1 MSNYLLQNK
10 VNYIDVSNNTIYY
23 LDTKILSQ
31 STNHIVY
38 YPNDI
43 YTMNQYI
50 NKPKDIVFNGS
61 YFGIITANPHRY
73 CSTIIYNLKI
83 PFVCSN
89 TLSIND
95 SCELHIYVD
104 SDKKVY
110 TYPLL
115 DQYINTVN
123 FTMVER
129 VNKYIDTINV
139 YCYSSANIKVAV
151 TQRMLK
157 SNCTTN
163 TIVVL

>member
-38 YPNDI
+38 YPIDI
-43 YTMNQYI
+43 YTFEQYT
-50 NKPKDIVFNGS
+50 NTPKNIVFNGS
-61 YFGIITANPHRY
+61 YFRIITANPRRY
-73 CSTIIYNLKI
+73 CHTVIYNLKI

-95 SCELHIYVD
+95 SCELHIYAGRE
-104 SDKKVY
+104 KKIY

-115 DQYINTVN
+115 DQYINTIN

-129 VNKYIDTINV
+129 VNRYIETVNV

-151 TQRMLK
+151 TQRMATA
-157 SNCTTN
+157 NCITN